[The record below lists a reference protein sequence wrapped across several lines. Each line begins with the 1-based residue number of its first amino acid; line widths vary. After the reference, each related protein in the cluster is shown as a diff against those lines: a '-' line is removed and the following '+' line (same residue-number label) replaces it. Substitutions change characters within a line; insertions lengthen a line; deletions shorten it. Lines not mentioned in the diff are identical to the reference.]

1 MIKIEGWIKQILK
14 YLPSSFLR
22 WLVKLNQMWC
32 AWVRQFFSL
41 PHFISRSDT
50 YHPLLPHAVH
60 TLFNQIKQISHYQII
75 KEREKWV
82 AKLGR
87 VAQRKKEKERKKEE
101 SISREGE
108 EWLMR
113 MMRAKVFFDSFESK
127 IFLSH
132 LKKKSE
138 WKKNQSLKCLSAS
151 LCQVFSLALNQ
162 NFWS

>member
-1 MIKIEGWIKQILK
+1 M
-14 YLPSSFLR
+14 
-22 WLVKLNQMWC
+22 
-32 AWVRQFFSL
+32 
-41 PHFISRSDT
+41 
-50 YHPLLPHAVH
+50 
-60 TLFNQIKQISHYQII
+60 
-75 KEREKWV
+75 

-113 MMRAKVFFDSFESK
+113 MMRAKVFLDSFESK

-138 WKKNQSLKCLSAS
+138 
-151 LCQVFSLALNQ
+151 
-162 NFWS
+162 